1 MMSKYVSTV
10 KKRLY
15 SARI

>member
-1 MMSKYVSTV
+1 LEV

-15 SARI
+15 DRN